1 MTMEKQ
7 TVLIVD
13 DIIDNLNVA
22 ANTLIPQN
30 INVILVQSG
39 EAALKTAEKYLPDL
53 ILLDIMM
60 PQMDGFEV
68 CTRLK
73 QMEVIKD
80 IPIIFLTAV
89 GDARYIV
96 QGFKLGAVDYINKPF
111 IPEELIS
118 RVQSHLKIH
127 KLNKD
132 LILKNKQI
140 QQSHNEIL
148 ASIRY
153 AQVIQKAVL
162 PEEQF
167 LTNYLP
173 KNFIIN
179 IPRDIVSGDF
189 YWIKQ
194 VFNKV
199 FIAVADCTGH
209 GVPGAFMSMLG
220 IAYLNEIVYNF
231 KNQDEIKAS
240 DILNILR
247 NRIKIS
253 LHQDKRKDTV
263 SDGMDIALCIIDLEQ
278 KKMQFAGA
286 YNPVFLIRFNP
297 DEGKNVLHQY
307 KGDRMPIAIHLSE
320 RPFTNHLIDLE
331 TNDLIY
337 LFSDGYYDQLG
348 GMQGRKFLIK
358 NFKELLLG
366 VSFQTME
373 KQKQIIIEYFNNWK
387 GDRDQIDDIMI
398 MGFQINESYGDIEFL

>member
-1 MTMEKQ
+1 MEKQ

-13 DIIDNLNVA
+13 DIVDNLNVA

-30 INVILVQSG
+30 INVIFAQSG
-39 EAALKTAEKYLPDL
+39 ENALKTADKYMPDL

-68 CTRLK
+68 CEKLK
-73 QMEVIKD
+73 SNEKTKE
-80 IPIIFLTAV
+80 IPIIFLTAI
-89 GDARYIV
+89 GEAKFIV
-96 QGFKLGAVDYINKPF
+96 KGFKLGAIDYINKPF
-111 IPEELIS
+111 IAEELIS
-118 RVQSHLKIH
+118 RVTSHLKIY

-132 LILKNKQI
+132 LNQNNKLL
-140 QQSHNEIL
+140 QQKHNEIL

-167 LTNYLP
+167 LSHFLP
-173 KNFIIN
+173 NNFIIN

-194 VFNKV
+194 RYNQV

-231 KNQDEIKAS
+231 KNETEVNAGE
-240 DILNILR
+240 ILNTLR

-263 SDGMDIALCIIDLEQ
+263 SDGMDIALCIIDLEN
-278 KKMQFAGA
+278 KNMQYAGA
-286 YNPVFLIRFNP
+286 YNPLFLIRKDQQNTHELIQF
-297 DEGKNVLHQY
+297 KA
-307 KGDRMPIAIHLSE
+307 DRMPIAIHLSE
-320 RPFTNHLIDLE
+320 KPFTNNNIELQTDDMVYI
-331 TNDLIY
+331 
-337 LFSDGYYDQLG
+337 FSDGFLDQIG
-348 GMQGRKFLIK
+348 GEYGRKYLVK
-358 NFKELLLG
+358 NFKELLL
-366 VSFQTME
+366 QNANKKMDE
-373 KQKQIIIEYFNNWK
+373 QKKAIKDTFYSWK
-387 GDRDQIDDIMI
+387 GEKEQIDDVMI
-398 MGFQINESYGDIEFL
+398 IGFKISESYGDIEFL

>member
-1 MTMEKQ
+1 MEKQ

-13 DIIDNLNVA
+13 DIVDNLNVA

-30 INVILVQSG
+30 INVIFAQSG
-39 EAALKTAEKYLPDL
+39 ENALKTTDKYMPDL

-68 CTRLK
+68 CQRLK
-73 QMEVIKD
+73 NNEKTKE

-89 GDARYIV
+89 GEAKYIV
-96 QGFKLGAVDYINKPF
+96 KGFKLGAVDYINKPF
-111 IPEELIS
+111 IAEELIS
-118 RVQSHLKIH
+118 RVASHLKIY

-132 LILKNKQI
+132 LNLKNKLL
-140 QQSHNEIL
+140 QQKHNEIL

-167 LTNYLP
+167 LSHFLP
-173 KNFIIN
+173 NSFIIN

-194 VFNKV
+194 RYNQV

-231 KNQDEIKAS
+231 KNENEVNAGE
-240 DILNILR
+240 ILNTLR

-253 LHQDKRKDTV
+253 LHQDKRKDAV
-263 SDGMDIALCIIDLEQ
+263 SDGMDIALCIIDLENKSLQ
-278 KKMQFAGA
+278 YAGA
-286 YNPVFLIRFNP
+286 YNPLFLIR
-297 DEGKNVLHQY
+297 KNEQSGFELLQY
-307 KGDRMPIAIHLSE
+307 KADRMPIAIHLSE
-320 RPFTNHLIDLE
+320 KPFTNNKIDLR
-331 TNDLIY
+331 TDDMLY
-337 LFSDGYYDQLG
+337 LFSDGYLDQIG
-348 GMQGRKFLIK
+348 GEYARKYLIK
-358 NFKELLLG
+358 NFKELLLNNAELK
-366 VSFQTME
+366 ME
-373 KQKQIIIEYFNNWK
+373 EQKKVIKDTFYSWK
-387 GDRDQIDDIMI
+387 GDKEQIDDVMI
-398 MGFQINESYGDIEFL
+398 VGFKISESYGDIEFL